1 MDYFKLKQENVFD
14 EHTCFYLHKYPLKKT
29 TAMACTDDLLG
40 FITVVK
46 TPFHSVSLA
55 LGRGE
60 LRSQH
65 ALSGCVPEMPTAS
78 PLYIAPLP

>member
-1 MDYFKLKQENVFD
+1 MHYFKIKQENVFD
-14 EHTCFYLHKYPLKKT
+14 EHTCFYLHKCPLKKT
-29 TAMACTDDLLG
+29 TATAYTDDLLV

-46 TPFHSVSLA
+46 TPFHSESLA
-55 LGRGE
+55 LEKGE

-78 PLYIAPLP
+78 LLYIATLP